1 MKGQSKIL
9 HPILRTFRSRRFWF
23 LIAGLAF
30 CFNSFSQTG
39 IQTDTPDASSAL
51 EVYSTDK
58 GLLIP
63 RISLSNDL
71 SSPDPVTAPATG
83 LIIYN
88 NGANQEHGF
97 YYWSGSVWKMIKPQK
112 PSDMHGPDSST
123 DNAVARFDGTDGSLL
138 QNSGVILDDDGNIT
152 GVNKITTGGF
162 TMPTGAAEDKV
173 LGSDASG
180 NASWIDPVFPD
191 IKEDGFNV
199 VDDAQTLNFKG
210 AVAVTNDGHFQAS
223 ITVSE
228 SVSEEKVIQ
237 VSASTGIDINVF
249 GEPIAI
255 GWDTEFIKDESFEHS
270 NTINPSRIYILTD
283 GIYEVNYMFS
293 FDNTNNK
300 RKTIQSR
307 VRVNGVTYFDRSA
320 TYGFIYSST
329 DDRASLVSSSFL
341 LEVIRG
347 DYIEVVANGRTNDG
361 AVNLIENENLLY
373 IRAMRT
379 W

>member
-1 MKGQSKIL
+1 MLQLIL
-9 HPILRTFRSRRFWF
+9 NNITSHRFWF
-23 LIAGLAF
+23 FLAGFAF
-30 CFNSFSQTG
+30 CLNSYSQTG

-51 EVYSTDK
+51 EIYSTDK

-63 RISLSNDL
+63 RLSLSNDL
-71 SSPDPVTAPATG
+71 SSPSPVNAPATG

-88 NGANQEHGF
+88 NGVNQENGF
-97 YYWSGSVWKMIKPQK
+97 YYWSGSIWKMIKPQK

-123 DNAVARFDGTDGSLL
+123 DNAVARFDGTDGNLI

-152 GVNKITTGGF
+152 GVNKITTAGF

-191 IKEDGFNV
+191 VKEDDVMV
-199 VDDAQTLNFKG
+199 VSDAQTFNFKG
-210 AVAVTNDGHFQAS
+210 AVSVNNDGHNQAS

-228 SVSEEKVIQ
+228 NVSEEQVIQ
-237 VSASTGIDINVF
+237 VSSSSSIDINILIGDPV
-249 GEPIAI
+249 AI
-255 GWDTEFIKDESFEHS
+255 SWDNEFIKDASFQHS
-270 NTINPSRIYILTD
+270 NTVNPSRIYVLTP

-307 VRVNGVTYFDRSA
+307 VRINGNIYFEGSS

-341 LEVIRG
+341 LEVEEG
-347 DYIEVVANGRTNDG
+347 DFIEVVVNGRTNEG

>member
-1 MKGQSKIL
+1 MLQ
-9 HPILRTFRSRRFWF
+9 PILDNFTLHRFWF
-23 LIAGLAF
+23 LMAGLAF
-30 CFNSFSQTG
+30 CLNSYSQTG
-39 IQTDTPDASSAL
+39 IQTDTPDASSVL
-51 EVYSTDK
+51 EIYSTDK

-63 RISLSNDL
+63 RLSLSNDL
-71 SSPDPVTAPATG
+71 SSPIPVNAPATG

-88 NGANQEHGF
+88 NGANQDHGF
-97 YYWSGSVWKMIKPQK
+97 YYWSGSIWKMIKPQK

-123 DNAVARFDGTDGSLL
+123 DNAVARFDGTDGNLL

-152 GVNKITTGGF
+152 GVNKITTTGF
-162 TMPTGAAEDKV
+162 TMPTGAAVDKV

-199 VDDAQTLNFKG
+199 VDDAQTLNFMG
-210 AVAVTNDGHFQAS
+210 AVTVTDDGQNQAS

-228 SVSEEKVIQ
+228 NVSEEQVIQ
-237 VSASTGIDINVF
+237 VSSSTSIDINILIGDPV
-249 GEPIAI
+249 AI
-255 GWDTEFIKDESFEHS
+255 SWNTEFIKDASFQHS
-270 NTINPSRIYILTD
+270 NTVNPSRVYVLTP

-307 VRVNGVTYFDRSA
+307 VRLNGETYFDGSS

-341 LEVIRG
+341 LEIKNG
-347 DYIEVVANGRTNDG
+347 DFIEVVVNGRTNDG
-361 AVNLIENENLLY
+361 AVNLIANENLLY